1 MSSPLSALVADAA
14 SAAHGETRRTAY
26 SKLADSVEATKEA
39 SVQFAQ
45 DVRCVDVCLRGLEA
59 GDEAIRV
66 AAAMC
71 VKAAAKR
78 APAFRVA
85 LAKSGG
91 IAPLVQMAETGSVE
105 AAMRAAW
112 ALANLAVDSA
122 ANKTAIREGRGLA
135 ALVNL
140 LRRQRAASPL
150 AASSLRNYEGEALR
164 ERAAQ
169 GLDALCHRLD
179 RRRRHLALR
188 GGGDPDRPA
197 GPAEALRPR
206 RDLRGRGRRRVR
218 RDGRRGPPPRGS
230 MTALPPSEP

>member
-1 MSSPLSALVADAA
+1 MAPPPLAALVADAA
-14 SAAHGETRRTAY
+14 SAAHGEARRMAY
-26 SKLADSVEATKEA
+26 GMLANSVEATKEA
-39 SVQFAQ
+39 SVQFAA
-45 DVRCVDVCLRGLEA
+45 DARCVDVCLRGLEA

-66 AAAMC
+66 AAAKC

-78 APAFRVA
+78 APAFRGA
-85 LAKSGG
+85 LAKKGG
-91 IAPLVQMAETGSVE
+91 IAPLVAMAETGSVE

-169 GLDALCHRLD
+169 GLDALCQGD
-179 RRRRHLALR
+179 AKNQEAVVLACVEIKSRAPHEMLS
-188 GGGDPDRPA
+188 P
-197 GPAEALRPR
+197 
-206 RDLRGRGRRRVR
+206 
-218 RDGRRGPPPRGS
+218 
-230 MTALPPSEP
+230 

>member
-1 MSSPLSALVADAA
+1 MSTPPLSALVADAA

-26 SKLADSVEATKEA
+26 SKLAVSVEATKEA

-140 LRRQRAASPL
+140 LRRQRA
-150 AASSLRNYEGEALR
+150 GEALR

>member
-1 MSSPLSALVADAA
+1 M
-14 SAAHGETRRTAY
+14 AY
-26 SKLADSVEATKEA
+26 GMLANSVEATKEA
-39 SVQFAQ
+39 SVQFAA
-45 DVRCVDVCLRGLEA
+45 DARCVDVCLRGLEA

-66 AAAMC
+66 AAAKC

-78 APAFRVA
+78 APAFRGA
-85 LAKSGG
+85 LAKKGG
-91 IAPLVQMAETGSVE
+91 IAPLVAMAETGSVE

-140 LRRQRAASPL
+140 LRRQRA
-150 AASSLRNYEGEALR
+150 GEALR

>member
-1 MSSPLSALVADAA
+1 MSTPPLSALVADAA

-91 IAPLVQMAETGSVE
+91 IAPLVQMAETGSDE

-140 LRRQRAASPL
+140 LRRQRA
-150 AASSLRNYEGEALR
+150 GEALR

-218 RDGRRGPPPRGS
+218 RDGRRGPPPRAP
-230 MTALPPSEP
+230 MMALPSIRLSVCLN

>member
-1 MSSPLSALVADAA
+1 MSTPPLSALVADAA

-140 LRRQRAASPL
+140 LRRQRA
-150 AASSLRNYEGEALR
+150 GEALR
-164 ERAAQ
+164 FGRFEPPYLARAIS
-169 GLDALCHRLD
+169 
-179 RRRRHLALR
+179 
-188 GGGDPDRPA
+188 PNNTSNPA
-197 GPAEALRPR
+197 A
-206 RDLRGRGRRRVR
+206 
-218 RDGRRGPPPRGS
+218 
-230 MTALPPSEP
+230 